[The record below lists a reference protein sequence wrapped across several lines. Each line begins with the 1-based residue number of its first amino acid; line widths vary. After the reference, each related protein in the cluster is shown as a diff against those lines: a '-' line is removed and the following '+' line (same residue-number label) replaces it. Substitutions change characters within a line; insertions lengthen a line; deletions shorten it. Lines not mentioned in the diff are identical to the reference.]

1 VEKLWCPGAP
11 GKGRREFV
19 DDGAGWTYWGVLE
32 VGVGGGEG
40 ENRIFVPV
48 FVERNLG
55 EKRWADKTQRALLE
69 SAPTTAICKNKFLP
83 PGTPHYCIFFT
94 GTEESA
100 RVKWLCSAIVKQY
113 QKKAGRNADLD

>member
-1 VEKLWCPGAP
+1 MEKLWCPGAP

-19 DDGAGWTYWGVLE
+19 DDSAGWTYWGVLE
-32 VGVGGGEG
+32 VGVGG
-40 ENRIFVPV
+40 
-48 FVERNLG
+48 G

-69 SAPTTAICKNKFLP
+69 SAPTTATRKNKFLP

-100 RVKWLCSAIVKQY
+100 RGKGLCSAIVKQY
-113 QKKAGRNADLD
+113 QEKAGKECPFGLRLRQSM